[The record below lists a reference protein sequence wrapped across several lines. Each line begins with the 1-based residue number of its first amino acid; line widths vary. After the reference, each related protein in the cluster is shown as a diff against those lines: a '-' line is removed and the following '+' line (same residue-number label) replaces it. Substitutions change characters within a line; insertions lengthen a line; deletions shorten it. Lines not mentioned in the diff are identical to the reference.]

1 MKSLTR
7 LAPVLL
13 IGLLFLL
20 GACAWLLP
28 KDDENPVIQISSPTN
43 YFSYATT
50 QATLDLAGTAFDNKE
65 IKSVTIKVN
74 DAAPVAA
81 TGTTSWSLTDIALA
95 MGDNIIVCEAKDK
108 KGNSGTATFI
118 VTRNTDVEFT
128 GHPYFSQSSFFAG
141 QTGYTVVRQSLAAT
155 TRGITEAKVARVDST
170 FAVIEEIGQI
180 YDDGNL
186 YDHHDEILGDG
197 VWSGYPGIIEDL
209 PGDRYYRI
217 VAYSDAKVANYSPLY
232 MVSVHEEITETQ
244 MDQMVNNHEGIA
256 AALNA
261 TDANTLEEGAQELK
275 TWFEDQPGVTKA
287 EMVDGYLEVTYD
299 TGIKGGVIFSETDED
314 GFITT
319 KGGSATPTRA
329 NANIPLRKQTRGQ
342 NTLEGAIA
350 NLNWNRAK
358 ELDPNAIQD
367 KDVLIWAPFENAFGI
382 DMRPS
387 LETIFADSDL
397 GLNVVSLTNQQ
408 CTIASLTNL
417 AEFGT
422 VIFDTHG
429 SGGEHILTG
438 ELMTDDNIWDYILQI
453 LNDEIGYF
461 QNVTYSNVGGFVQKG
476 TVFSVRSAYIA
487 SLAGTM
493 PNSLIFNGSCESSKT
508 ANLSTAFLGKGA
520 KAYFGF
526 SKIVSTSFC
535 KAKTDEI
542 FQKMAVDL
550 KNNGQAFV
558 AGQTDPGSHHAT
570 FTMNSTTNELHYSYD
585 LINGDFEMG
594 NLNGW
599 FRDGDGRVITVLGD
613 QAPPQGSYMGII
625 STGLGYTTSSGSISQ
640 PFKVPDSV
648 TNLSIKWNYISEEF
662 MEWVGSVYQDYLT
675 FTLTDS
681 LGVEHVLFYESTD
694 SFVDYGLTSCTPP
707 ISFDQG
713 GCYMTG
719 WRTFLADISAYRGQV
734 VRLRIAIGDVGDS
747 IYDSAALLDEITI
760 Y

>member
-1 MKSLTR
+1 M
-7 LAPVLL
+7 
-13 IGLLFLL
+13 
-20 GACAWLLP
+20 
-28 KDDENPVIQISSPTN
+28 
-43 YFSYATT
+43 
-50 QATLDLAGTAFDNKE
+50 
-65 IKSVTIKVN
+65 
-74 DAAPVAA
+74 
-81 TGTTSWSLTDIALA
+81 
-95 MGDNIIVCEAKDK
+95 
-108 KGNSGTATFI
+108 
-118 VTRNTDVEFT
+118 
-128 GHPYFSQSSFFAG
+128 
-141 QTGYTVVRQSLAAT
+141 
-155 TRGITEAKVARVDST
+155 
-170 FAVIEEIGQI
+170 
-180 YDDGNL
+180 
-186 YDHHDEILGDG
+186 
-197 VWSGYPGIIEDL
+197 
-209 PGDRYYRI
+209 
-217 VAYSDAKVANYSPLY
+217 AYSDAKVANYSPLY